1 MSNFDEI
8 FIKEMSSIDAYNYGR
23 QEAEK
28 ELNEIHLCE
37 CNQIRAEAY
46 NQGAREFAELLKKKF
61 NEFIDYD
68 DDGEQTFES
77 NPDLVWIAI
86 DEVLAEMQKEVEE

>member
-37 CNQIRAEAY
+37 CNQIKAEAY
-46 NQGAREFAELLKKKF
+46 NQGAREFAEWLKKSHWR
-61 NEFIDYD
+61 IDLS
-68 DDGEQTFES
+68 EALSE
-77 NPDLVWIAI
+77 W
-86 DEVLAEMQKEVEE
+86 QKERI